1 MERYVQDK
9 SSNHKLSGGEQML
22 TLIPN
27 KLQESIDDRE
37 KRERR
42 QQIKELVIGGILIIA
57 VLLIIGTVGYMMG
70 VNV

>member
-1 MERYVQDK
+1 
-9 SSNHKLSGGEQML
+9 ML